1 MSDAIGIGILIVILI
16 AMIVGFLIIVL
27 RQGGW

>member
-27 RQGGW
+27 RQGE